1 MEVPLEVSPDGRL
14 HLGYLG
20 ERFGQTG
27 DDHGK
32 LELGD
37 VDQALL
43 VLLHVDSRLKG
54 LRPNPRT
61 CDIK

>member
-1 MEVPLEVSPDGRL
+1 MLVARPDGRL

-20 ERFGQTG
+20 ERFGEAG

-43 VLLHVDSRLKG
+43 VLLHVDS
-54 LRPNPRT
+54 
-61 CDIK
+61 